1 MGILIDSTLSY
12 PLASLTHWP
21 TVLPRNLLSPQQPQH
36 SHWHPPPQSLPQVF
50 MGVPGGFHMTEVL
63 PGCLVAASAP
73 RPPVGGQLSHTRVAA
88 LEPLSAELVCDVLVA

>member
-1 MGILIDSTLSY
+1 
-12 PLASLTHWP
+12 
-21 TVLPRNLLSPQQPQH
+21 
-36 SHWHPPPQSLPQVF
+36 